1 MNEPTERGR
10 RDNVWKNDS
19 ALYIDQDFTIYSRPS
34 KTLPNSFDIIFAI
47 STLLDY
53 ESVLCT
59 I

>member
-10 RDNVWKNDS
+10 RYNVWIDDS